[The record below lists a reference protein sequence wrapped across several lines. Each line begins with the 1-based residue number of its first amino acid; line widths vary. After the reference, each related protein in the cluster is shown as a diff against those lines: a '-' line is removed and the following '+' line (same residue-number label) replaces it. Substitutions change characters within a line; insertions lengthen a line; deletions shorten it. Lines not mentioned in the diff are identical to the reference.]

1 MNENKNKTKITGYF
15 VVFHMQD
22 IVQIL
27 QHNILNNFQI
37 THNYLP
43 SKNTEYALWDSP
55 WTGMNRLLSLQSLRH
70 QTLRVSVVEL
80 EILHNL

>member
-1 MNENKNKTKITGYF
+1 MYNIPVLRALNRGQGRSEINENKNKKNHRVF

-43 SKNTEYALWDSP
+43 SK
-55 WTGMNRLLSLQSLRH
+55 
-70 QTLRVSVVEL
+70 TLGTHCRTHHER
-80 EILHNL
+80 E